1 MTIRTTPTMGFIS
14 VLLLIIGGCS
24 YHSNF
29 TDRGLEQRFRSH
41 KADFYLLVQMLK
53 EDSEV
58 SIVTG
63 EAAYQAYDLKATL
76 SASRLHDYHV
86 LLKKLRLGAISRSPG
101 TGQIYFAVWN
111 RSDFPMGG
119 ANEYFVYAES
129 APAEAQYLVESLDK
143 LRTQTDSYA
152 FKKIDDRW
160 YLHVD
165 NW

>member
-1 MTIRTTPTMGFIS
+1 MGFVS
-14 VLLLIIGGCS
+14 VLLLFISGCS

-41 KADFYLLVQMLK
+41 TDDFCQLVQMLN
-53 EDSEV
+53 EDFEV
-58 SIVTG
+58 SIVTP
-63 EAAYQAYDLKATL
+63 EAAYQAYDIKATI
-76 SASRLHDYHV
+76 SASRLHDYQV
-86 LLKKLRLGAISRSPG
+86 ILKKLDLGSVSRPPG

-111 RSDFPMGG
+111 RSDFPAGG
-119 ANEYFVYAES
+119 TNEYFVYAES
-129 APAEAQYLVESLDK
+129 APAEAQYLVESLDS
-143 LRTQTDSYA
+143 LRTQTDAYA